1 MTTFILAF
9 YCHAFKAHAALSP
22 SFFFTIWVG
31 TGIVCSALPKSSP
44 DQQSLHF
51 PGHTPVHP
59 YLSGAKEDWLGFV
72 AGFRFIGWLSQQL
85 VPDFIPKRVPF
96 Y

>member
-1 MTTFILAF
+1 MTTLILAF
-9 YCHAFKAHAALSP
+9 YFHAFKAHAALSP
-22 SFFFTIWVG
+22 SLFFMIWAG
-31 TGIVCSALPKSSP
+31 TDIICSALPKPSP

-51 PGHTPVHP
+51 PGLTLVYP
-59 YLSGAKEDWLGFV
+59 YLSSAKEDWLGFV

>member
-9 YCHAFKAHAALSP
+9 YFHAFKAHAALSP

>member
-1 MTTFILAF
+1 MAWLQQMKCKIPLQQA
-9 YCHAFKAHAALSP
+9 KK
-22 SFFFTIWVG
+22 I
-31 TGIVCSALPKSSP
+31 ALPKPSP
-44 DQQSLHF
+44 DQQSLHL
-51 PGHTPVHP
+51 PGHTPMYP
-59 YLSGAKEDWLGFV
+59 YLSSAKEDWLGFV

>member
-1 MTTFILAF
+1 MQLSLPPCSLTYGLAQT
-9 YCHAFKAHAALSP
+9 LSVVP
-22 SFFFTIWVG
+22 YQNQT
-31 TGIVCSALPKSSP
+31 P

-51 PGHTPVHP
+51 PGHTPVYP